1 MGKRIVIALGG
12 NALGKNL
19 HEQMDAV
26 HVTAKAIADL
36 IQDGHEVVIA
46 HGNGPQVGMIQ
57 NAFAAY
63 HKQEAKSDIMPLSMC
78 VAMSQ
83 GYIGYDLQ
91 NVIGEELDRR
101 GAGIHVATVLT
112 QVAVDPKDPAFQHP
126 TKPIGAFMTEEEA
139 KKLAAEKGIDVA
151 EDAGRGWR
159 QVVQLLLG
167 GLDCA
172 AVLVTEHTDQA
183 DVQFLDR
190 VLQRGDNR
198 AIDELPGGAH
208 GEQVA
213 QALIKNDFRRYA
225 RVRAGEHR
233 GIRVLAIKQRLT
245 GLLILPWMVGLAL
258 GKAPV
263 ALQHAAPRCVRGRF
277 LFKV

>member
-1 MGKRIVIALGG
+1 M
-12 NALGKNL
+12 
-19 HEQMDAV
+19 H
-26 HVTAKAIADL
+26 
-36 IQDGHEVVIA
+36 
-46 HGNGPQVGMIQ
+46 
-57 NAFAAY
+57 
-63 HKQEAKSDIMPLSMC
+63 
-78 VAMSQ
+78 
-83 GYIGYDLQ
+83 
-91 NVIGEELDRR
+91 
-101 GAGIHVATVLT
+101 
-112 QVAVDPKDPAFQHP
+112 
-126 TKPIGAFMTEEEA
+126 
-139 KKLAAEKGIDVA
+139 
-151 EDAGRGWR
+151 

-233 GIRVLAIKQRLT
+233 GIRVLAIKQRLA
-245 GLLILPWMVGLAL
+245 GLCHGWSGLPSAKRRLPCSMRLH
-258 GKAPV
+258 V
-263 ALQHAAPRCVRGRF
+263 AFAVDSCS
-277 LFKV
+277 KSD

>member
-1 MGKRIVIALGG
+1 M
-12 NALGKNL
+12 
-19 HEQMDAV
+19 H
-26 HVTAKAIADL
+26 
-36 IQDGHEVVIA
+36 
-46 HGNGPQVGMIQ
+46 
-57 NAFAAY
+57 
-63 HKQEAKSDIMPLSMC
+63 
-78 VAMSQ
+78 
-83 GYIGYDLQ
+83 
-91 NVIGEELDRR
+91 
-101 GAGIHVATVLT
+101 
-112 QVAVDPKDPAFQHP
+112 
-126 TKPIGAFMTEEEA
+126 
-139 KKLAAEKGIDVA
+139 
-151 EDAGRGWR
+151 

-183 DVQFLDR
+183 DMQFLDR

-233 GIRVLAIKQRLT
+233 GIRVLAIKQRLA
-245 GLLILPWMVGLAL
+245 GLLVLPWVVGLAL

-263 ALQHAAPRCVRGRF
+263 ALQHAAPRCVRG
-277 LFKV
+277 